1 MAVLDNGVWHVN
13 KEANELAVE
22 DNFTTEVVSEKNRY
36 HLYMSLACPFA
47 HRPLLVIKYLG
58 LDNAISVS
66 SVAPKR
72 YDNGWLFNDEFP
84 DSVCKKSNLIDLYL
98 AANSKYSGRVSVPV
112 LWDKNRN
119 TIVENDSSS
128 IAEDLA
134 TNWLPLAKNP
144 VNLMPIE
151 LAHEIREMN
160 TWLHQNINRKVY
172 HVGFATNQT
181 DYDKASADF
190 FSSLDILDKKLEKS
204 LYLFGDMITLSDF
217 FLLPTLVRMEAVYE
231 VHFKANLKPLKAFK
245 NLYRYILNLV
255 GIESIRETI
264 DIDYMKTHY
273 YFSHK
278 HINPTGIIPSGPE
291 INW

>member
-1 MAVLDNGVWHVN
+1 
-13 KEANELAVE
+13 
-22 DNFTTEVVSEKNRY
+22 
-36 HLYMSLACPFA
+36 MSLACPFA

-128 IAEDLA
+128 IAENLA

-144 VNLMPIE
+144 VNLMPTE

-190 FSSLDILDKKLEKS
+190 FSALDILDKKLEKS

-245 NLYRYILNLV
+245 NLYRYMLNLV
-255 GIESIRETI
+255 EIESIRETI